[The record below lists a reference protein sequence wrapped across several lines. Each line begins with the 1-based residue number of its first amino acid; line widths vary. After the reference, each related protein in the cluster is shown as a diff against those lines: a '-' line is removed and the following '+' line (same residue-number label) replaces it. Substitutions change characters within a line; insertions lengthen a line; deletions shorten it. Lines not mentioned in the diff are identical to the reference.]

1 MDVTKSTTPR
11 SQWHPRGHIHI
22 FICTLHLLEL
32 DLLPDF
38 PDISESTFH
47 AAKAPTN
54 LQQRVKGVEWAL
66 YRLFELHD
74 PEETRTTLKPH
85 FPPST
90 PKASLGLR
98 AALYKSLTELKKN
111 GVLPREIVL
120 RKTML
125 DECKGEKFEEVL
137 AAFAMVVLRQKVDTI
152 LAATTTTT
160 TTARQLERKPSSLT
174 DPKFDAEHIVPLIL
188 AHRVLLQK
196 SLAKRQDLRERAVAQ
211 AQELETQRQDIAWRT
226 QIVSQNDELEQVPEH
241 EYEALKGRVNTA
253 FARDRRWAKYI
264 LEGDGTC
271 TPFEEDTSRRSKA
284 DGGADRTRTANEPM
298 MQVLVSMSKRRDHI
312 EDLNRLRDSLLT
324 SRTGE
329 MQVGEQATTTTIEGA
344 SGDHRVT
351 KSAGTSSGP
360 RFNKHQSLTPGILST
375 QR

>member
-125 DECKGEKFEEVL
+125 DECKGEKFEELL

-152 LAATTTTT
+152 LAATTSTS
-160 TTARQLERKPSSLT
+160 QLKRKTSSLA
-174 DPKFDAEHIVPLIL
+174 DRKCDAEHIVPLIL

-196 SLAKRQDLRERAVAQ
+196 SLAKRQDLREKAAVHT
-211 AQELETQRQDIAWRT
+211 QELETQRQDIARRT
-226 QIVSQNDELEQVPEH
+226 QIVSQNDELEQMSDH

-298 MQVLVSMSKRRDHI
+298 MQILTSMSKRRDHI

-324 SRTGE
+324 SRI
-329 MQVGEQATTTTIEGA
+329 GEQATTTAIEGA
-344 SGDHRVT
+344 PGDDRVT
-351 KSAGTSSGP
+351 KSEGISSGP
-360 RFNKHQSLTPGILST
+360 RFSKHQSLTLGVLPT

>member
-1 MDVTKSTTPR
+1 METPKSTISR
-11 SQWHPRGHIHI
+11 SQWHPRDHVSL
-22 FICTLHLLEL
+22 FIRTLHLLEL

-66 YRLFELHD
+66 YRLFELYD

-125 DECKGEKFEEVL
+125 DECKGERFEELL

-152 LAATTTTT
+152 LAATTTTS
-160 TTARQLERKPSSLT
+160 RLKRKTSSPA
-174 DPKFDAEHIVPLIL
+174 DRDCDAEHIVPLIL
-188 AHRVLLQK
+188 AHRVSLQK
-196 SLAKRQDLRERAVAQ
+196 SLARRQDLREMAAAQ

-226 QIVSQNDELEQVPEH
+226 QIVSQNDELEQMSEH
-241 EYEALKGRVNTA
+241 EYEVLKGRVNTA

-264 LEGDGTC
+264 LEGDGNC
-271 TPFEEDTSRRSKA
+271 NPSEDKSRRSKTN
-284 DGGADRTRTANEPM
+284 GADSTTANEPM
-298 MQVLVSMSKRRDHI
+298 MQLLASMSKRRDHI
-312 EDLNRLRDSLLT
+312 EDLNHLRDSLLT
-324 SRTGE
+324 SRI
-329 MQVGEQATTTTIEGA
+329 GEQATKTAVEGA
-344 SGDHRVT
+344 SDHHVT
-351 KSAGTSSGP
+351 KSEGTSSGP
-360 RFNKHQSLTPGILST
+360 RFNKHQNLTLGILST

>member
-11 SQWHPRGHIHI
+11 SQWHPRGHIQI
-22 FICTLHLLEL
+22 FIRTLHLLEL
-32 DLLPDF
+32 DLLTDF

-47 AAKAPTN
+47 AAKAPTK

-111 GVLPREIVL
+111 GALPREIVL

-125 DECKGEKFEEVL
+125 DECKGEKFEELL
-137 AAFAMVVLRQKVDTI
+137 AAFAMVVLRQK
-152 LAATTTTT
+152 LK
-160 TTARQLERKPSSLT
+160 RKTSSLA
-174 DPKFDAEHIVPLIL
+174 DRKCDAEHIVPLIL

-196 SLAKRQDLRERAVAQ
+196 SLAKRQDMRAKAAVQ
-211 AQELETQRQDIAWRT
+211 AQELETQRQDIARRS
-226 QIVSQNDELEQVPEH
+226 QIVSQNDELEQVPEQ
-241 EYEALKGRVNTA
+241 EYEALRGRVNTA

-284 DGGADRTRTANEPM
+284 DDGADSTRTANEPM
-298 MQVLVSMSKRRDHI
+298 IQVLASMSKRRDHI
-312 EDLNRLRDSLLT
+312 EDLNRLCDSLLT

-329 MQVGEQATTTTIEGA
+329 QATTTAIEGA
-344 SGDHRVT
+344 PGDHHVT
-351 KSAGTSSGP
+351 KSEGISSGP
-360 RFNKHQSLTPGILST
+360 RFNKHQSLTLGILST

>member
-1 MDVTKSTTPR
+1 MDFTKSTISR
-11 SQWHPRGHIHI
+11 SQWHHRGHIQI
-22 FICTLHLLEL
+22 FIRTLHLLEI

-47 AAKAPTN
+47 AAKAPAN

-74 PEETRTTLKPH
+74 TEETRTTLKPH

-98 AALYKSLTELKKN
+98 VALYKSLTELKKN

-125 DECKGEKFEEVL
+125 DECKGERFEELL

-152 LAATTTTT
+152 LAAATTTTT
-160 TTARQLERKPSSLT
+160 SQLKRKTLSLA
-174 DPKFDAEHIVPLIL
+174 DRKCDAEHIVPLIL

-196 SLAKRQDLRERAVAQ
+196 SLAKRQDMRAKAAVQ
-211 AQELETQRQDIAWRT
+211 AQELDTRRQDIARRT
-226 QIVSQNDELEQVPEH
+226 QIVSQNDELEQMSEH
-241 EYEALKGRVNTA
+241 EYDALKGRVNTA
-253 FARDRRWAKYI
+253 FARDRRWVKYI

-271 TPFEEDTSRRSKA
+271 TPSEDTSRRSKA

-298 MQVLVSMSKRRDHI
+298 MQVLTSMSKRRDHI
-312 EDLNRLRDSLLT
+312 EDLNRLRDLLLA
-324 SRTGE
+324 SRIGE
-329 MQVGEQATTTTIEGA
+329 IQNGEQATTTAIEGA
-344 SGDHRVT
+344 PVDHHVI
-351 KSAGTSSGP
+351 KSEGTSSGP
-360 RFNKHQSLTPGILST
+360 PFNKHQSLTLGVLST

>member
-1 MDVTKSTTPR
+1 MDSSKSIIPR
-11 SQWHPRGHIHI
+11 SQWHPRGHIQI
-22 FICTLHLLEL
+22 FIRTLHLLEI
-32 DLLPDF
+32 DLLSDF

-66 YRLFELHD
+66 YRLFELYD

-85 FPPST
+85 FPPSTT

-120 RKTML
+120 RKAML
-125 DECKGEKFEEVL
+125 DECKGEKFEELL

-160 TTARQLERKPSSLT
+160 TARQLKRKTSSPA
-174 DPKFDAEHIVPLIL
+174 DRKCDAEHIVPLIL
-188 AHRVLLQK
+188 AHRVSLQK
-196 SLAKRQDLRERAVAQ
+196 SLAKRQDLRAKAAAQ
-211 AQELETQRQDIAWRT
+211 AQVLETQRQDIAWRT
-226 QIVSQNDELEQVPEH
+226 QILSQNDELEQMSEH
-241 EYEALKGRVNTA
+241 EYEALRGRVNTA

-271 TPFEEDTSRRSKA
+271 TPSEDTSRRSKA

-298 MQVLVSMSKRRDHI
+298 MQVLTSMSKRRDHI

-344 SGDHRVT
+344 SGDHHVT
-351 KSAGTSSGP
+351 KSEGIPSGP
-360 RFNKHQSLTPGILST
+360 RFNKHQSLTLGILST